1 MTMIRSALEF
11 LGRRLLGWLE
21 LLGGSWRMIHQTAYW
36 SLFPR
41 TSGVGGLRRQSIAE
55 QMIRVGIRA
64 VPIVCLV
71 NLVVGMILAVSM
83 GGPMREL
90 GSINAVPRIVALAIT
105 RQLAPM
111 MTAIVMCGFVGAAM
125 AAELGTMTVGEEVLA
140 LQVSGLNPV
149 RFLVLPRMLAVV
161 VMTPC
166 LTVLANFMGMFGGYL
181 VGTRVLGIGPAQY
194 LALNNQAASAWDISR
209 GSFLKSSL
217 FGVIITAVA
226 CHEGL
231 SVKGGAEGVGRA
243 TTRAVVASIV
253 AIIFADFFMTALF
266 FYVMGK

>member
-11 LGRRLLGWLE
+11 LGRRLLGWLD

-149 RFLVLPRMLAVV
+149 RFLVMPRMLAVV
-161 VMTPC
+161 VMIPC
-166 LTVLANFMGMFGGYL
+166 LTVLANCMGMFGGYL
-181 VGTRVLGIGPAQY
+181 VGTHLLGIGAEQY
-194 LALNNQAASAWDISR
+194 QALNMRAASAWDIVR
-209 GSFLKSSL
+209 GSFMKGPL
-217 FGVIITAVA
+217 FGVLITAVS

-231 SVKGGAEGVGRA
+231 TVKGGAEGVGRA
-243 TTRAVVASIV
+243 TTRAVVVSMV
-253 AIIFADFFMTALF
+253 AVFIADLFMTWLF
-266 FYVMGK
+266 TSIWGQ